1 MVSGFVFGVGTI
13 AGPSLVMIFQEKIL
27 IILGVIYVGI
37 HHLMIRANFDLVEG
51 NAK

>member
-27 IILGVIYVGI
+27 IVLAVIYVGM
-37 HHLMIRANFDLVEG
+37 HQLMVRVNFDLVE
-51 NAK
+51 KSSQ